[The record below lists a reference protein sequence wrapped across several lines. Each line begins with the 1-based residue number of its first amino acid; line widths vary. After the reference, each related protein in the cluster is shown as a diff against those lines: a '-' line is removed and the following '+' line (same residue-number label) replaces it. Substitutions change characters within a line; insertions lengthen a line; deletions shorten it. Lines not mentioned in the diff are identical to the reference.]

1 MTAKLS
7 SRLLETGAL
16 PERFDA
22 PRIRTRVTATMKR
35 LFDIFAMFAAAFALL
50 AVGAV
55 QAQPPAPATS
65 AVRANL
71 APHPAPEQPLPYS
84 HKTHVGMGL
93 PCQLCHTHPAP
104 GKQMT
109 FPATATC
116 MNCHATMVTDR
127 PAIKKLAEYAHS
139 KQPIPWVRVYQV
151 LPGVTWTHRKHVEAG
166 VQCETCHGAVGDLD
180 AMSETTA
187 VTGMASCVSCHQAR
201 SVSAACTVCHAWPAK

>member
-1 MTAKLS
+1 
-7 SRLLETGAL
+7 
-16 PERFDA
+16 
-22 PRIRTRVTATMKR
+22 MKR
-35 LFDIFAMFAAAFALL
+35 LFDIFAMIAAAFVLL

-93 PCQLCHTHPAP
+93 PCQLCHTNPAP

-127 PAIKKLAEYAHS
+127 PAIKKLAEYAKS
-139 KQPIPWVRVYQV
+139 KQPIPWVRVYKV
-151 LPGVTWTHRKHVEAG
+151 LPGVTWTHRKHLQAG